1 MNPFVIGLLALAA
14 SALGALG
21 GLGGAV
27 LLVPVLVVGG
37 IEPSAAVP
45 LGLLTVAAGSL
56 AAAPRQ
62 LAERVVHH
70 RLGVLMELAA
80 SSGAVIGAFGLGLI
94 DDHVLMLVL
103 AGVAVAAA
111 CLMLLPADGPRTAS
125 ADELQLGEQI
135 GSLMAVLSDHGVPTA
150 VAPRRVPLTLVAMGG
165 AGLVAGITGAS
176 GGFLKTPALTQIM
189 GVPLRVAAATTTFT
203 VGITAAAGLLV
214 QVVNGQVELDGAA
227 EVVLGSLAGGAVG
240 ARLQSTMPETAIRR
254 LLAGLLVAVAVTLVI
269 S

>member
-1 MNPFVIGLLALAA
+1 M
-14 SALGALG
+14 LGALG

-37 IEPSAAVP
+37 VAPADAAP

-70 RLGVLMELAA
+70 RLGLLTELAA
-80 SSGAVIGAFGLGLI
+80 SSGAVVGAFGLGLI
-94 DDHVLMLVL
+94 DDDVLIFVLAAVATAAGSLMLVPT
-103 AGVAVAAA
+103 AHE
-111 CLMLLPADGPRTAS
+111 PAAS
-125 ADELQLGEQI
+125 AADAELGEQI
-135 GSLMAVLSDHGVPTA
+135 GSLTAILSDRG
-150 VAPRRVPLTLVAMGG
+150 APVRVTPKRVPMTLAAMGG
-165 AGLVAGITGAS
+165 AGLVAGLTGAS
-176 GGFLKTPALTQIM
+176 GGFLKTPALTHIM

-214 QVVNGQVELDGAA
+214 QVARGHLQLDGTA

-240 ARLQSTMPETAIRR
+240 ARFQSRLPDTAIRR
-254 LLAGLLVAVAVTLVI
+254 LLAGLLFAVALTLVL